1 MSLGSKLKKKLTGR
15 MINKGMDEMGNAV
28 KVFREE
34 AGKIPA
40 EVNECEAC
48 AHCRER
54 ATALQAGIDK
64 YFAVY
69 LKPKQGG
76 FRK

>member
-1 MSLGSKLKKKLTGR
+1 MSLGSKIKKKLTGR

-34 AGKIPA
+34 AGNIP
-40 EVNECEAC
+40 EQEDRCGNC

-54 ATALQAGIDK
+54 AKKLQAGIDK

-69 LKPKQGG
+69 LKPKEG

>member
-15 MINKGMDEMGNAV
+15 MINRGMDEMGNAV
-28 KVFREE
+28 RVFRDE
-34 AGKIPA
+34 AGSIP
-40 EVNECEAC
+40 EREDRCGNC

-54 ATALQAGIDK
+54 ARRLQTGIDK

-69 LKPKQGG
+69 LRPKQGG